1 MSQQP
6 KISTTQQ
13 TPSGLLSSPDRTIS
27 VAPMMGA
34 TDRHCRFLLR
44 LISPTALLY
53 SEMIVTGA
61 LLHGKEKAAHFLQ
74 HSLDEPSA
82 LQLGGSDPKALAEC
96 AKLIEAAGYQEVN
109 LNVGCPSD
117 RVQVGGI
124 GACLMRE
131 PELVG
136 ECVSSMQRSTSLPV
150 TVKCRIGTQMKH
162 GGALEQP
169 DDYDNFKEFVQIVRS
184 AGCRVF
190 IVHARK
196 AILGGLS
203 PKENRDIPPLKYDF
217 VYRIK
222 QEFPDCQFLLNGGI
236 KHENDALAL
245 LTKTDGVMLGR
256 APYSDPF
263 ILARIDHLMSLSPTQ
278 VGNTS
283 TEFETHVITNVGVD
297 GIERRNEVLAAYT
310 EYMAS
315 QLSEGV
321 ALKHMAKHLLGFYTG
336 QRGARAFR
344 RHLSSHMFK
353 EEAGLD
359 LIAESVTLA
368 GLDKIKVP
376 S

>member
-1 MSQQP
+1 MLQN
-6 KISTTQQ
+6 
-13 TPSGLLSSPDRTIS
+13 PSPAKSPAPTLGATNTPDRTLS

-34 TDRHCRFLLR
+34 TDRHCRYLLR
-44 LISPTALLY
+44 LISPSTLLY

-61 LLHGKEKAAHFLQ
+61 LLHGTAKAAHFLQ
-74 HSLDEPSA
+74 HGGDEPAA
-82 LQLGGSDPKALAEC
+82 LQLGGSDPMALAEC
-96 AKLIEAAGYQEVN
+96 AKMVEQAGYQEVN

-136 ECVSSMQRSTSLPV
+136 ECVAAMQRSTTIPV
-150 TVKCRIGTQMKH
+150 TVKCRIGTQFKRD
-162 GGALEQP
+162 GQIERP
-169 DDYDNFKEFVQIVRS
+169 EDYEDFKEFIRVVRS

-196 AILGGLS
+196 AILDGLS
-203 PKENRDIPPLKYDF
+203 PKENREIPPLKYEF

-222 QEFPDCQFLLNGGI
+222 QAFPDCQFLLNGGI
-236 KHENDALAL
+236 KHETDAVAL
-245 LTKTDGVMLGR
+245 IQKTDGVMLGR

-263 ILARIDHLMSLSPTQ
+263 ILARIDQQLDGSKTQ
-278 VGNTS
+278 PADTIAKRA
-283 TEFETHVITNVGVD
+283 EI
-297 GIERRNEVLAAYT
+297 LLAYT

-315 QLSEGV
+315 QISEGV

-336 QRGARAFR
+336 QPGARTFR
-344 RHLSSHMFK
+344 RHLSGHMFH
-353 EEAGLD
+353 EEAKLD

-368 GLDKIKVP
+368 GLG
-376 S
+376 